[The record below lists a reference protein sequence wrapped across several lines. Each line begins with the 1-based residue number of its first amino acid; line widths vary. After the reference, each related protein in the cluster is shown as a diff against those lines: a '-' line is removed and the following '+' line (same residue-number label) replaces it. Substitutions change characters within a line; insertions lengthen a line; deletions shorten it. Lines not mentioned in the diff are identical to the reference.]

1 MSDPHDLFGLA
12 ALVALLFTV
21 LGCWFLHRRVR
32 NWASL
37 CLLLSV
43 VALLVWVPAAQFSE
57 AFIIRSY
64 DASTSKSTLNWLAV
78 AIEIFLPCLLLLLA
92 SVGFCFAARS
102 IPPQSKPQ
110 V

>member
-21 LGCWFLHRRVR
+21 LGCWFMHRRIR

-43 VALLVWVPAAQFSE
+43 VALLIWVPAVQLAE

-64 DASTSKSTLNWLAV
+64 DASSSKPTLNWLAV
-78 AIEIFLPCLLLLLA
+78 AIEIFLPCLLVLLA

-102 IPPQSKPQ
+102 IPSQPKQQ
-110 V
+110 A